1 MKPET
6 KVGIEV
12 GLIAA
17 AAAINGSVAGIYF
30 TNGKW
35 AIGLVWAFAAT
46 MWCVSVG
53 ISANTAY
60 LKGHNA
66 RSRELWERSYGS

>member
-6 KVGIEV
+6 KVGLEV

-30 TNGKW
+30 TNDKW
-35 AIGLVWAFAAT
+35 GFGLVWTLAAI

-66 RSRELWERSYGS
+66 RSREFQERSYGS